1 MTLPGYVNI
10 RSIMMY
16 GEENRNKNSTLKT
29 KSHYITRLCKRLN
42 SKYNCIWVIN
52 AIIIY
57 VYFIYI
63 VRDLDFVKLGRRIEY
78 N

>member
-29 KSHYITRLCKRLN
+29 KSHYITRLCKRL
-42 SKYNCIWVIN
+42 
-52 AIIIY
+52 
-57 VYFIYI
+57 
-63 VRDLDFVKLGRRIEY
+63 G
-78 N
+78 